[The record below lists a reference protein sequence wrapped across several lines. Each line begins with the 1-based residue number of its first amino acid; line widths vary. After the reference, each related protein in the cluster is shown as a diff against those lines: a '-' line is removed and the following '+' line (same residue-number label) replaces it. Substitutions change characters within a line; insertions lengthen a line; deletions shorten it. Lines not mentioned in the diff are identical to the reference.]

1 MASRSSKP
9 SGDAHGEAAD
19 EATCVTQIGT
29 PGLHLGLPRAKQVRP
44 YLIVLVGS
52 NVGEMYRIEATEAVL
67 GRSPT
72 AQVRFNDDGVSRLHA
87 RVLEAAGSIVIEDL
101 KSANGTIVNGDRVQ
115 RHRLK
120 DGDKIQLGPNIILKF
135 TYHDE
140 LDESFQRQM
149 YDAALRDGPTKAFN
163 KKYFLSRLETELA
176 YARRHKTALSLVMLD
191 VDHFKR
197 VNDTFGHPAGD
208 TVLVSLAGIVFRTI
222 RTEDVFARYGGE
234 EFAVICRGVARDNA
248 CVLAERL
255 RSICELTSFEHEGKR
270 MPVTISLGVAGY
282 PEFGA
287 ETSLQLVAAADEAL
301 YKSKNAGRNRWTKY

>member
-1 MASRSSKP
+1 MASRSSKH
-9 SGDAHGEAAD
+9 SGNPQGDID
-19 EATCVTQIGT
+19 DATCVTMIGT
-29 PGLHLGLPRAKQVRP
+29 PGLRLGLPRAKQVRP

-52 NVGEMYRIEATEAVL
+52 NVGEMYRIDGNEAVL

-72 AQVRFNDDGVSRLHA
+72 AQVRFNDEGVSRRHA
-87 RVLEAAGSIVIEDL
+87 RVLEMGGSIVVEDL
-101 KSANGTIVNGDRVQ
+101 KSANGTLVNGEVVER
-115 RHRLK
+115 RALK
-120 DGDKIQLGPNIILKF
+120 DGDKVQLGPNIVLRF

-149 YDAALRDGPTKAFN
+149 YDAALRDGLTKAFN

-176 YARRHKTALSLVMLD
+176 YSRRHKTALSLIMMD

-197 VNDTFGHPAGD
+197 VNDNFGHPAGD
-208 TVLVSLAGIVFRTI
+208 AVLVGLAGIVLRTI

-234 EFAVICRGVARDNA
+234 EFAVICRGVPRDNA

-270 MPVTISLGVAGY
+270 MPVTISLGVAGF

-301 YKSKNAGRNRWTKY
+301 YTSKNGGRNRWTKY

>member
-9 SGDAHGEAAD
+9 SGDSHGESD

-29 PGLHLGLPRAKQVRP
+29 PGLRLGLPRAKQVRP

-52 NVGEMYRIEATEAVL
+52 NVGEMYRIESNEAVF

-72 AQVRFNDDGVSRLHA
+72 AQVRFNDEGVSRRHA
-87 RVLEAAGSIVIEDL
+87 RVLEIGGEIVIEDL
-101 KSANGTIVNGDRVQ
+101 KSANGTLVNGEVVQ
-115 RHRLK
+115 RRAMK
-120 DGDKIQLGPNIILKF
+120 DGDKIQLGPNIVLKF

-149 YDAALRDGPTKAFN
+149 YDAALRDGLTKAFN

-176 YARRHKTALSLVMLD
+176 YARRHKTALSLVMMD

-197 VNDTFGHPAGD
+197 VNDTYGHPAGD
-208 TVLVSLAGIVFRTI
+208 AVLVALAGIVLRTI
-222 RTEDVFARYGGE
+222 RAEDVFARYGGE
-234 EFAVICRGVARDNA
+234 EFAVICRGVSRDSA

-255 RSICELTSFEHEGKR
+255 RSICELTSFEHETKR
-270 MPVTISLGVAGY
+270 MPVTISLGVAGF

-301 YKSKNAGRNRWTKY
+301 YKSKHAGRNRWSKY